1 MHDKQKK
8 LGNAEEIEVNRL
20 QENYAYLK
28 KEAEKYKKLYEA
40 GAKSK
45 SEWEAKVQ
53 ERDNAKAQLQIKEI
67 ESGKQGLAEQ
77 ENNISLE
84 YQESEADSEYEKGQG
99 NVEAAKNNYDTALLN
114 LENAKAQRKN
124 QLLEMKENYANELKQ
139 YGVTVESQYYDYE
152 NKDIVAQ
159 YDGVVKV
166 VYVDKEGAV
175 VTQTQVMAEIL
186 PDDKQLI
193 VEAEV
198 KNSDIAFVEEGQEAD
213 VKIDTYNYQKYGKVK
228 GTVLYVSPDA
238 MENEQKEKIYKA
250 NILIENNS
258 DQMEL
263 SSGMQCSVEVKT
275 DRRRVISFFL
285 EPLAEALDNSLNIR

>member
-1 MHDKQKK
+1 M
-8 LGNAEEIEVNRL
+8 
-20 QENYAYLK
+20 
-28 KEAEKYKKLYEA
+28 
-40 GAKSK
+40 
-45 SEWEAKVQ
+45 
-53 ERDNAKAQLQIKEI
+53 
-67 ESGKQGLAEQ
+67 
-77 ENNISLE
+77 
-84 YQESEADSEYEKGQG
+84 
-99 NVEAAKNNYDTALLN
+99 
-114 LENAKAQRKN
+114 
-124 QLLEMKENYANELKQ
+124 
-139 YGVTVESQYYDYE
+139 
-152 NKDIVAQ
+152 AQ